1 MFGEA
6 DIMFEAASSLHEKMC
21 EYFLLKEQCHEI
33 KKLFGISLIILIIR
47 QYLGTILIILRI
59 IFLFKFK
66 DNSFKVS
73 LNEINKFFKL
83 KK

>member
-33 KKLFGISLIILIIR
+33 KKLFGIVKKINIRPVLQIREHRSSTTLCRISNKCILSVQIWETSYIPYR
-47 QYLGTILIILRI
+47 WI
-59 IFLFKFK
+59 
-66 DNSFKVS
+66 
-73 LNEINKFFKL
+73 
-83 KK
+83 

>member
-33 KKLFGISLIILIIR
+33 KKLFGIVKKINRYTSNVADPKASQL
-47 QYLGTILIILRI
+47 
-59 IFLFKFK
+59 
-66 DNSFKVS
+66 DNTM
-73 LNEINKFFKL
+73 
-83 KK
+83 